1 MSGLMIVGQL
11 PKDSDICAT
20 VNSSYVMVA
29 VTLELYQL
37 YLMALSAM
45 LRQPQRMIYA
55 RALADMLGNNTKHG
69 QGCLVRK
76 SYCTAENSLPLPVGP
91 L

>member
-45 LRQPQRMIYA
+45 LRQPQRIIYA
-55 RALADMLGNNTKHG
+55 RALADMLGNFTDY
-69 QGCLVRK
+69 GCLVRK
-76 SYCTAENSLPLPVGP
+76 SHCTAENPL
-91 L
+91 LIQNC